1 MDAVQTTEMVD
12 DKELELNERLTRMD
26 EDFERWDLTEPAY
39 LSLGGISFPSV
50 SQTKTLV
57 GGHENDIRVVANT
70 LRTFADEVHSKL
82 ASAEMQIMVRMA
94 EAEGEDKRTDMA
106 KLERLLMFAFEK
118 ADEWLIAQLLP
129 PFRDQTIWCASIRG
143 WVAGRFPVYKDGDN
157 VTFGLFAYD
166 PRWVTFNAG
175 KNGLL
180 WGNHKTFRSAAD
192 LENEYNFTAKEEL
205 DNPVYDFWKLVEP
218 GKVVNDVICDKVIR
232 HSETLKM
239 NSLPILIMP
248 VATRPPVI
256 GKGRSDIR
264 GYGDSIFASV
274 RGVNA
279 VRNEFASIVATHANL
294 LAKQPMINYKDDQGI
309 EIKSTVYF
317 AEGVINLPRGHN
329 ELVAAPMKEIS
340 PSVIQILNWLED
352 MVETATLPKT
362 RVGSPPQSGTLQN
375 LIQEARNIVFN
386 PQLRLLGTY
395 YAGICRLIEEQL
407 INNKI
412 RVDVKTMQEN
422 KYFETKVTPVDL
434 KEPHVIK
441 VEFTTGSPWTQ
452 MDKAQQAQML
462 RDLGLPEGWIWENI
476 LKIQDPKGLADLAAI
491 ELFEHSP
498 KGAMKRAV
506 EALIETRG
514 DVEGAQSLI
523 RDLDRLETQENMA
536 VQPEVPVEE
545 APLEGF

>member
-1 MDAVQTTEMVD
+1 MDAVQTTEMVE

-26 EDFERWDLTEPAY
+26 EDFERWNLTEPAY
-39 LSLGGISFPSV
+39 PSLGGISFPGV
-50 SQTKTLV
+50 SQTKALV

-82 ASAEMQIMVRMA
+82 ASAEMTIAVRMA
-94 EAEGEDKRTDMA
+94 ENEGEDKREDMG

-118 ADEWLIAQLLP
+118 ADERLIALLLP

-166 PRWVTFNAG
+166 PRWVTFSVG

-180 WGNHKTFRSAAD
+180 WANHKTFRSAAD

-205 DNPVYDFWKLVEP
+205 DNPVYDFWKLVKP

-256 GKGRSDIR
+256 GSDRSDIR

-412 RVDVKTMQEN
+412 RVDVSTIQEN

-536 VQPEVPVEE
+536 VEAPVEE
-545 APLEGF
+545 AP